1 MDAYPQARY
10 CRACGAR
17 LARDNRGTRCTPCQ
31 KRRRDLRISP
41 PDLPP
46 SFWHTDLMRD
56 ALSTWHF
63 GKVIQ
68 AYRRHPFHGDRPLTQ
83 ELVAGWFGLTQAQL
97 SRIES
102 GPAVTD
108 LAKLT
113 AWARTLR
120 IPSHLLWFKLPG
132 DRTSE
137 MAYAPATPGY
147 ELPAPGPALVPAAAV
162 VVDASSDSAVDA
174 AAAMQSFRNA
184 DLQVGGGHLYP
195 SVVNYLQTG
204 LAPQLFDAAMGSEG
218 SMPFTA
224 AAALTEMAGWMAHDA
239 GRDDAASH
247 HFDRALDLVRVGGDQ
262 QLSAHVLA
270 SKSHLARHLLQPT
283 DAIRLAKQGQDVLRS
298 APPNSGLQSRLLA
311 MEARGHAA
319 LRDSA
324 SCTTALRQAE
334 QTLDKATTEASSP
347 WVSGFDQG
355 SLASEA
361 ARCFSQLGQLDQAK
375 SQAEHILTLRPP
387 KRARSRAFGQLI
399 MVTVL
404 IAQGQADEAC
414 GIAAEVLDTTQ
425 SLGSFLVLQQL
436 QDLRRL
442 LQPHQ
447 AAAVVSALLASLEEA
462 LAERLWLY
470 RWLAQGNTG
479 GMNIRPTEGT

>member
-1 MDAYPQARY
+1 MDDYPQARY

-17 LARDNRGTRCTPCQ
+17 LARDNRDIRCTPCQ
-31 KRRRDLRISP
+31 KRRRDLRVSP

-56 ALSTWHF
+56 ALNTWHF

-113 AWARTLR
+113 AWARTLH

-132 DRTSE
+132 DRANCVSHI
-137 MAYAPATPGY
+137 PAALRP
-147 ELPAPGPALVPAAAV
+147 EPPAPVPAFVPAAAV
-162 VVDASSDSAVDA
+162 AVTAPSDSTADA

-195 SVVNYLQTG
+195 SVVNYLQTS
-204 LAPQLFDAAMGSEG
+204 LAPQLFHNVRGAGAVL
-218 SMPFTA
+218 FTA

-239 GRDDAASH
+239 GRDDAANH
-247 HFDRALDLVRVGGDQ
+247 HFNRALDLVRVGGDHY
-262 QLSAHVLA
+262 LSAHVLA
-270 SKSHLARHLLQPT
+270 SKSHLARHLRQPT
-283 DAIRLAKQGQDVLRS
+283 DAIRLAKQGQGVLRS
-298 APPNSGLQSRLLA
+298 AQPNAELQARLLA
-311 MEARGHAA
+311 MEACGHAA
-319 LRDSA
+319 LKDSA
-324 SCTTALRQAE
+324 ACTTALRQAE
-334 QTLDKATTEASSP
+334 QTLDRATTVDSSP
-347 WVSGFDQG
+347 WVSGFDHG

-361 ARCFSQLGQLDQAK
+361 ARCFRQLGQLDQAK
-375 SQAEHILTLRPP
+375 SQAERILTLRPAE
-387 KRARSRAFGQLI
+387 RARSRAFGQLI
-399 MVTVL
+399 LVTVL
-404 IAQGQADEAC
+404 IAQGKPNEAC
-414 GIAAEVLDTTQ
+414 GIAAEVLDATQ
-425 SLGSFLVLQQL
+425 SLGSFLVIQQL

-442 LQPHQ
+442 LQPYQ
-447 AAAVVSALLASLEEA
+447 SAAVVSAFLASLEEA

-470 RWLAQGNTG
+470 RWLVQGNTG
-479 GMNIRPTEGT
+479 A

>member
-17 LARDNRGTRCTPCQ
+17 LARDNRSTRCTPCQ
-31 KRRRDLRISP
+31 KRRRDLRVSP

-56 ALSTWHF
+56 ALNTWHF

-113 AWARTLR
+113 AWARILR
-120 IPSHLLWFKLPG
+120 IPAHLLWFKLPG
-132 DRTSE
+132 DQTNGV
-137 MAYAPATPGY
+137 AHTPDVPSY
-147 ELPAPGPALVPAAAV
+147 ELPASVPALVTTAPV
-162 VVDASSDSAVDA
+162 VVGTSSDGAADA
-174 AAAMQSFRNA
+174 AAAMQSFRSA
-184 DLQVGGGHLYP
+184 DLHVGGGHLYP
-195 SVVNYLQTG
+195 SVVNYLQTS
-204 LAPQLFDAAMGSEG
+204 LAPRLFDDVRGAGAVL
-218 SMPFTA
+218 FTA

-239 GRDDAASH
+239 GRDGAATH
-247 HFDRALDLVRVGGDQ
+247 HFDRALDLVRVGGDH

-270 SKSHLARHLLQPT
+270 SKSHLARHLRQPT
-283 DAIRLAKQGQDVLRS
+283 EAIRLAKQGQDVLHGAS
-298 APPNSGLQSRLLA
+298 SYPELQARLLA

-319 LRDSA
+319 LKDTSA
-324 SCTTALRQAE
+324 CTTALRQAE
-334 QTLDKATTEASSP
+334 QTLDKATTEVSSP
-347 WVSGFDQG
+347 WVSGFDHG

-361 ARCFSQLGQLDQAK
+361 ARCFRQLGQLDQAR
-375 SQAEHILTLRPP
+375 SQAERILTLRPAE
-387 KRARSRAFGQLI
+387 RARSRAFGQLI
-399 MVTVL
+399 LVTVL
-404 IAQGQADEAC
+404 IAQGRPDEAC
-414 GIAAEVLDTTQ
+414 GIAAEVLDATQ
-425 SLGSFLVLQQL
+425 SLGSFLVIQQL

-442 LQPHQ
+442 LQPYRR
-447 AAAVVSALLASLEEA
+447 AAVVSAFLAKLDEA

-479 GMNIRPTEGT
+479 SMNIRPTEGT

>member
-17 LARDNRGTRCTPCQ
+17 LARDNRGARCTPCQ
-31 KRRRDLRISP
+31 KRQRDLCITP

-56 ALSTWHF
+56 ALNTWHF
-63 GKVIQ
+63 GKVVQ
-68 AYRRHPFHGDRPLTQ
+68 AYRHHPFHGDRPLTQ

-132 DRTSE
+132 DRPNGIPHAPPAVRYEPPTS
-137 MAYAPATPGY
+137 MPTLAPTASVTVTTSGD
-147 ELPAPGPALVPAAAV
+147 GAA
-162 VVDASSDSAVDA
+162 DA
-174 AAAMQSFRNA
+174 AAAMQSFRSA

-195 SVVNYLQTG
+195 SVVNYLQTS
-204 LAPQLFDAAMGSEG
+204 LAPQLFDDVRGEG
-218 SMPFTA
+218 TILFTA

-239 GRDDAASH
+239 GRDDAANH
-247 HFDRALDLVRVGGDQ
+247 HFDRALDLVRVGGDH

-270 SKSHLARHLLQPT
+270 SKSHLARHLRRPT
-283 DAIRLAKQGQDVLRS
+283 EAIRLAKAGQEALNS
-298 APPNSGLQSRLLA
+298 ASPNTELQARLLA

-324 SCTTALRQAE
+324 ACTSALRQAE
-334 QTLDKATTEASSP
+334 QTLDNAAAEPSSL
-347 WVSGFDQG
+347 WVSGFDHG

-361 ARCFSQLGQLDQAK
+361 ARCFRQLGHLDQARQ
-375 SQAEHILTLRPP
+375 QAERILTLRPAE
-387 KRARSRAFGQLI
+387 RARSRAFGQLI
-399 MVTVL
+399 LVTVL
-404 IAQGQADEAC
+404 IAQGKPDEAC
-414 GIAAEVLDTTQ
+414 GIAAEVLKATH
-425 SLGSFLVLQQL
+425 SLGSFLVIQQL

-442 LQPHQ
+442 LQPYQ
-447 AAAVVSALLASLEEA
+447 SSSFVSAFLTSLEEA

-470 RWLAQGNTG
+470 RWLAQSNTG
-479 GMNIRPTEGT
+479 GMSIRPTEGT